1 MIGRDASMMAMR
13 KRITGLSPEEI
24 RNIPKEEL
32 ELPVSANDLQEALDK
47 VSRSVSA
54 EDIKK
59 YKEWMD
65 EFGSS

>member
-1 MIGRDASMMAMR
+1 MMAMR
-13 KRITGLSPEEI
+13 KRIAGLSPEEI

-32 ELPVSANDLQEALDK
+32 ELPVSASDLQEALDK

>member
-1 MIGRDASMMAMR
+1 MMAMR
-13 KRITGLSPEEI
+13 KRIAGLSPEEI

-32 ELPVSANDLQEALDK
+32 ELPVNAKDLGDALQK

-54 EDIKK
+54 DDLKK